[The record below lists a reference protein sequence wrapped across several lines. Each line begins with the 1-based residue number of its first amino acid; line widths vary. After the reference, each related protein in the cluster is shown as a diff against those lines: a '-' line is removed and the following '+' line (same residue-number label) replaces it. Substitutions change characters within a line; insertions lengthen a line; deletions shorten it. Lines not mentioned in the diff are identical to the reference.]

1 MNKMESK
8 KKKRYYLFDSNDY
21 VLGRLSAKV
30 AFILQGKNSP
40 DYSPNEEAANWTVVI
55 NSGKIQITG
64 NKSEQ
69 KMYHHFS
76 GYPGGITSRKLKDL
90 LKDDPNSVIRKSVYG
105 MLPKNKLRDKMM
117 KRLIIAKDAAHGL
130 DVKFEE

>member
-8 KKKRYYLFDSNDY
+8 KKKRYYLFDCNDH
-21 VLGRLSAKV
+21 VLGRLSAKA

-40 DYSPNEEAANWTVVI
+40 DYSPNEETANWVVAI
-55 NSGKIQITG
+55 NSAKIQVTG
-64 NKSEQ
+64 NKAEQ

-117 KRLIIAKDAAHGL
+117 KRLLISKDEAHNL
-130 DVKFEE
+130 NVKFEE

>member
-1 MNKMESK
+1 MNKVESK
-8 KKKRYYLFDSNDY
+8 EKRRYYLFDCNDY

-40 DYSPNEEAANWTVVI
+40 DYSPNAETDNWAVAI
-55 NSGKIQITG
+55 NSAKIQITG
-64 NKSEQ
+64 NKAEQ
-69 KMYHHFS
+69 KTYHHFS
-76 GYPGGITSRKLKDL
+76 GYPGGITSKKLKDL
-90 LKDDPNSVIRKSVYG
+90 MKDDPNSVIRKSVYG

-117 KRLIIAKDAAHGL
+117 KRLIILKNDAHNL